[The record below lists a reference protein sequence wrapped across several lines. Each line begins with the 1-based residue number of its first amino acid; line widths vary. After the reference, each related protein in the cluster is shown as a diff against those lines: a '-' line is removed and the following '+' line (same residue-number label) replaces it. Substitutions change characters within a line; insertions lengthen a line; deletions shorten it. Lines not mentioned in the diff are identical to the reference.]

1 MRLSWQEEGAP
12 FRWDTLSCKMGCG
25 PVVFQ
30 PLKGKSR
37 VKTSQVVT
45 DIRSSSKFRVRIV
58 GSYLISWVQILEDAQ
73 ASKGWWKAS

>member
-1 MRLSWQEEGAP
+1 M
-12 FRWDTLSCKMGCG
+12 
-25 PVVFQ
+25 FQ